1 MKKLF
6 FAIGMMAM
14 ISAASAATAP
24 AAGDDKPAYGCV
36 VTCKGTKCGSE
47 YVDVEKALEA
57 IDKAEA
63 ECKKNNEQEQQAPP
77 ELM

>member
-14 ISAASAATAP
+14 MSAASAAAAP
-24 AAGDDKPAYGCV
+24 AAGDDKPAYGCIA
-36 VTCKGTKCGSE
+36 TCEGIECKRE
-47 YVDVEKALEA
+47 YVDVDTAVDA

-63 ECKKNNEQEQQAPP
+63 RCEKNQEQQAPP